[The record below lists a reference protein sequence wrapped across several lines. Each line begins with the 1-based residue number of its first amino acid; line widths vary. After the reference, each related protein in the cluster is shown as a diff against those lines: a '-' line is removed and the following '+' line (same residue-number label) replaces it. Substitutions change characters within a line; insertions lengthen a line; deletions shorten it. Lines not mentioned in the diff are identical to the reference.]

1 MEQKQQAN
9 KEIEQDSEWKEV
21 RDTVRKMLYEKV
33 SDYNEW
39 IFYLYCEGYFIPP
52 KFNYGFNINE
62 YKDIRQMNL
71 KKRKQRWKILRL
83 SIENRYLPIGLTF
96 MPGARKMIF
105 DFRFCNQPYES
116 YLQMYLMILNYCD
129 YYNIYQYSP
138 LPNTGYKYYSGER
151 IIIYYMTDDLNKQQK
166 KRLSQAIQKK
176 LVNGYE
182 LKNTFQIIIKFG
194 KWEGKLTN
202 SNDWKYCIIYDNID
216 VKQSILINWKQ
227 KQSTVELFKECNLLK
242 YCRKRGIQ
250 PWPFHFKEFN
260 LSNSNIFT

>member
-21 RDTVRKMLYEKV
+21 RDTVQMMLYEKE

-83 SIENRYLPIGLTF
+83 
-96 MPGARKMIF
+96 
-105 DFRFCNQPYES
+105 
-116 YLQMYLMILNYCD
+116 NYCD

-151 IIIYYMTDDLNKQQK
+151 MIIYYMTDDLNKQQK